1 MTYGAQYQ
9 DTPVG
14 AVTEQALNAYN
25 DILAGRGSDAIGQL
39 GKMDQ
44 EIANSLQ
51 QFMLGTI
58 GVIPETFKELKK
70 RLR

>member
-1 MTYGAQYQ
+1 MPASVQVTYGAQYQ

-39 GKMDQ
+39 GKMGERSQ
-44 EIANSLQ
+44 IVFNNLCWV
-51 QFMLGTI
+51 L
-58 GVIPETFKELKK
+58 
-70 RLR
+70 